1 MSEPENK
8 TEKALPAVID
18 ELEGKQTVSKKL
30 ETVTQAKSNLQSY
43 VDSYKGKKGAPAD
56 MTQCRKAIAHLKRA
70 ESEFDVKEE
79 DIYTSGAAINASKRV
94 ISWIKSNSTDGT
106 GILKVIEFQEKMEA
120 AVKKK
125 KAKEN
130 KPKNSGSSDN
140 YKGER
145 DDEIIKTVVAL
156 IPDALKNE
164 KGEPKP
170 LGKAE
175 IKEALE
181 KVADKAGKI
190 KNKAVSG
197 FVNAWISAGK
207 SMKCNLLHEH
217 KGKKYHP
224 DKPESLKIKKQITQV
239 DR

>member
-56 MTQCRKAIAHLKRA
+56 MTQCRKAIAHLKKA
-70 ESEFDVKEE
+70 EAEFEIKEE
-79 DIYTSGAAINASKRV
+79 DTYTSGAAVNAANKV
-94 ISWIKSNSTDGT
+94 FDWIMTNPNDSGL
-106 GILKVIEFQEKMEA
+106 IVKVGKFKKKVDA
-120 AVKKK
+120 AVRKK
-125 KAKEN
+125 KAREN
-130 KPKNSGSSDN
+130 KPKNSASSDN
-140 YKGER
+140 YKGEKH
-145 DDEIIKTVVAL
+145 DELIKTIIAL
-156 IPDALKNE
+156 IPDALKNA
-164 KGEPKP
+164 KGQPNP

-175 IKEALE
+175 VKEALE
-181 KVADKAGKI
+181 KVADQAGKI
-190 KNKAVSG
+190 KSKDVSG
-197 FVNAWISAGK
+197 FVNAWIAAGK

-224 DKPESLKIKKQITQV
+224 DPEKK
-239 DR
+239 

>member
-1 MSEPENK
+1 MANTETKQEK
-8 TEKALPAVID
+8 TLLAIID
-18 ELEGKQTVSKKL
+18 DLEGKQAVSKKL
-30 ETVTQAKSNLQSY
+30 ETVEAARKNLQSY
-43 VDSYKGKKGAPAD
+43 VDENKNRKGASAPTDLA
-56 MTQCRKAIAHLKRA
+56 QCRKAISHLRKA
-70 ESEFDVKEE
+70 EAEFEVREE
-79 DIYTSGAAINASKRV
+79 DAYTSGAAVNASKKV
-94 ISWIKSNSTDGT
+94 IGWIKENSADRS
-106 GILKVIEFQEKMEA
+106 GILKVIEFQEKVES
-120 AVKKK
+120 AVRKK

-140 YKGER
+140 YKEGR
-145 DDEIIKTVVAL
+145 DDAIVKTVIAL

-164 KGEPKP
+164 NGEPKP

-181 KVADKAGKI
+181 KVADQAGKI

-197 FVNAWISAGK
+197 FVNAWIAAGK

-224 DKPESLKIKKQITQV
+224 EPEKK
-239 DR
+239 